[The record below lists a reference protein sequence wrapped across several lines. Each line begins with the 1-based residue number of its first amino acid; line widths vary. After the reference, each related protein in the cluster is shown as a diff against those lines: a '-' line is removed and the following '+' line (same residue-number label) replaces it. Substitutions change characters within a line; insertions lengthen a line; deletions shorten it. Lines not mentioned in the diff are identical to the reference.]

1 MNRAL
6 YGGSLEITLT
16 VPLRFTFLSSCISG
30 FNELIC
36 CSILLGELV
45 EWVNWGMGQPTGLDQ
60 HCMYIVGGQH
70 GYQWADFHC
79 GFQVSPPSVPTH
91 VHSKLFLLE
100 ANYFY

>member
-6 YGGSLEITLT
+6 YGGSLYVNSPFKIHIFVL
-16 VPLRFTFLSSCISG
+16 VYFRI
-30 FNELIC
+30 NELIC

-79 GFQVSPPSVPTH
+79 GFQVEPPSVPTH
-91 VHSKLFLLE
+91 FHRSLFLLE
-100 ANYFY
+100 TS